1 MTTRGP
7 GGGFTLVELI
17 VAMAVVA
24 LTAGAATVAFGSLMR
39 RPPETP
45 TWDARRREA
54 RRAAVETARPVILRP
69 DSAPGSPVLF
79 LPDGRALGEGLD
91 PLTGR
96 VARP

>member
-1 MTTRGP
+1 MTPRGP
-7 GGGFTLVELI
+7 AGGFTLVELI
-17 VAMAVVA
+17 VAIAVLG
-24 LTAGAATVAFGSLMR
+24 LTAGVATVAFGNLMR
-39 RPPETP
+39 RPPETS

-54 RRAAVETARPVILRP
+54 RRTAVETARPVILRP
-69 DSAPGSPVLF
+69 DSALGSPVLF